1 MVKQI
6 KQKSTK
12 QKVKIYLRVIPETT
26 LFLCVCSFIYLHNIG
41 NAVYI
46 FFLHLDF
53 WELWYFNSML
63 YHILLKQS
71 PLQMYW

>member
-12 QKVKIYLRVIPETT
+12 QKVKIYLHVIPETT

-41 NAVYI
+41 NIVHI
-46 FFLHLDF
+46 FFLRLDF
-53 WELWYFNSML
+53 S
-63 YHILLKQS
+63 LLGT
-71 PLQMYW
+71 LIF

>member
-12 QKVKIYLRVIPETT
+12 EKVKICLHMIPETT
-26 LFLCVCSFIYLHNIG
+26 LFLCVCSFIYLHNID
-41 NAVYI
+41 NAAHI

-53 WELWYFNSML
+53 S
-63 YHILLKQS
+63 LLGT
-71 PLQMYW
+71 LIF